1 MISTLFPPNHSP
13 LHSNSLSHVALSYR
27 YVFEIIPAKPQ
38 QGIEISIGVI
48 VEIIIEIG
56 IEAII
61 EIYIGIIF
69 EIFIEVSSESIIQSL
84 LKLLLK
90 STLK

>member
-1 MISTLFPPNHSP
+1 MALWLGSY
-13 LHSNSLSHVALSYR
+13 VAMWLYGVSKCYKILK
-27 YVFEIIPAKPQ
+27 FHKTKIIPAKPQ
-38 QGIEISIGVI
+38 PGIEISIGVI

-69 EIFIEVSSESIIQSL
+69 
-84 LKLLLK
+84 
-90 STLK
+90 